1 MLFYVGSDFFQFYHL
16 VLQFRKCLIH
26 MFKGGTASLDST
38 HINQTSDRGTT
49 AESHMG
55 EMSTIAARVPLSSVC
70 NMERT
75 EEEDEEDEEEA
86 MTRTEEE
93 KHGEN
98 STGTNKLPVNE
109 NKVCPL

>member
-1 MLFYVGSDFFQFYHL
+1 
-16 VLQFRKCLIH
+16 

-49 AESHMG
+49 ADSHMG

-75 EEEDEEDEEEA
+75 EEEEEDEEEA
-86 MTRTEEE
+86 MARGEE
-93 KHGEN
+93 KHGQN
-98 STGTNKLPVNE
+98 NGRTNKLPVNE

>member
-1 MLFYVGSDFFQFYHL
+1 
-16 VLQFRKCLIH
+16 

-38 HINQTSDRGTT
+38 HINQTSERGTT

-55 EMSTIAARVPLSSVC
+55 EMSTIAARVPLSVC

-75 EEEDEEDEEEA
+75 QEEDEDNEDEVMA
-86 MTRTEEE
+86 RGVEE
-93 KHGEN
+93 KHSEN
-98 STGTNKLPVNE
+98 NGGTNKLPINE